1 METTK
6 NKQHV
11 PFEATHVGEFIKD
24 ELDARGMKQSELS
37 HLTGIQRSILCDII
51 KGKRGI
57 TPEMSLLFERALD
70 IPAYVFMNA
79 QNKYDLDKA
88 RISERVK
95 EQTKAMEK
103 WRIITSYVSV
113 DNFSR
118 IGLLGNNI
126 IKNIDTIFAIFK
138 VCSIDDL
145 VSIYSDERECAYF
158 KRSEKLKTN
167 PINLFSWKYYSFYV
181 SDQDHLESRFDVGNV
196 DHLRLELNQVFLENK
211 NTLKK
216 VEQLLNR
223 YGIKF
228 YVVEKFDQTPVD
240 GFSFW
245 HGDNPTI
252 IVTLRKKHIDNLAFS
267 VLHELG
273 HLAKHI
279 NNENKEGRID
289 IDNEGALDP
298 IEEEANEFARNS
310 FVPEKEWR
318 AFMTKAKKISPYKIH
333 DLIKDIAD
341 RFLVNP
347 QILFGRYQY
356 ETGFYKVRSKFE
368 ASIN

>member
-6 NKQHV
+6 NKRYV

-24 ELDARGMKQSELS
+24 EINARGMKQSELS

-57 TPEMSLLFERALD
+57 TPEMSLLFEKALD

-79 QNKYDLDKA
+79 QNKYDLYKA
-88 RISERVK
+88 RINERVK

-113 DNFSR
+113 DNFLK

-126 IKNIDTIFAIFK
+126 IKNIAIIFDIFK
-138 VCSIDDL
+138 VACIDEL

-158 KRSEKLKTN
+158 KRSEKLETN
-167 PINLFSWKYYSFYV
+167 PINLFSWKYYSFYI
-181 SDQDHLESRFDVGNV
+181 SDQDRLVEQFDINRI
-196 DHLRLELNQVFLENK
+196 DDIKSELNRVFLENK
-211 NTLKK
+211 NTLQQVKE
-216 VEQLLNR
+216 VLNR

-228 YVVEKFDQTPVD
+228 YIVEKFDQTPVD

-245 HGDNPTI
+245 HEDNPTI

-273 HLAKHI
+273 HLVKHI
-279 NNENKEGRID
+279 DNENKEGRID
-289 IDNEGALDP
+289 IDNEKSLDP

-310 FVPEKEWR
+310 FIPEKEWKS
-318 AFMTKAKKISPYKIH
+318 FMTKAKKMSPYKIH
-333 DLIKDIAD
+333 SLIKDIAD
-341 RFLVNP
+341 RFQVNP

-356 ETGFYKVRSKFE
+356 ETGFYRVKSKFE
-368 ASIN
+368 SSIN